1 MGRVA
6 ITAERVF
13 AIPLP
18 SPSEI
23 SRRVSRPAR
32 PFKRR
37 GARMDAV
44 AVVSVDVV

>member
-1 MGRVA
+1 MAGRA
-6 ITAERVF
+6 F

-18 SPSEI
+18 SPSES
-23 SRRVSRPAR
+23 SRRVSKPAR

-44 AVVSVDVV
+44 AVVSVVVV